1 MTLSLTHLSEHTDEE
16 LKARFQ
22 TMDENNNNRI
32 DLDEFIRFSLRDALA
47 RSSARVID
55 LFRDWDD
62 DESGAVDLKEFR
74 KAINALGFEAPN
86 EEIEGVFKQLD
97 KDGNPRLLLAS
108 SSPPPRLLL
117 ASSPATRLTR
127 SPHTS
132 STPLASHLLLHRTS
146 PPRHL
151 TLTGSGQ
158 LEYKELNKMLRSG
171 AGSTLDAALLP
182 GAMGE
187 IKAKGENK
195 HALRRGK
202 MSGKKNGVLAT
213 SVKLAPVEDGM
224 SVIDQ
229 LST

>member
-1 MTLSLTHLSEHTDEE
+1 
-16 LKARFQ
+16 
-22 TMDENNNNRI
+22 MDENNNNRI

-62 DESGAVDLKEFR
+62 DESGAVDLKEFS
-74 KAINALGFEAPN
+74 KAINALGFEAPK

-97 KDGNPRLLLAS
+97 KD
-108 SSPPPRLLL
+108 
-117 ASSPATRLTR
+117 
-127 SPHTS
+127 
-132 STPLASHLLLHRTS
+132 
-146 PPRHL
+146 
-151 TLTGSGQ
+151 GSGQ

-171 AGSTLDAALLP
+171 TGSTLDAALLP

-229 LST
+229 LSACPPS